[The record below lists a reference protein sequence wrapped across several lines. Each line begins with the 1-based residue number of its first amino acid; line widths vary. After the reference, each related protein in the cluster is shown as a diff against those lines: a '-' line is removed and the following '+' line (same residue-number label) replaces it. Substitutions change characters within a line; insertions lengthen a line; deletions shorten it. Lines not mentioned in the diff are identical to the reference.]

1 MFIFVRQDSR
11 LLFMRCTKMEQ
22 GSQAATVGSPFTFA
36 TLERIFRCDCLY
48 CEFMLLML

>member
-22 GSQAATVGSPFTFA
+22 GSQAATVGSHFTFA
-36 TLERIFRCDCLY
+36 ILERIFCVIVYTVSSC
-48 CEFMLLML
+48 C